1 MTPPGN
7 AQAAAAAAAAAAD
20 AGRAANE
27 AATEAALAALPREP
41 AAHLLVAPPEA
52 PHALPD
58 APHALPAAPL
68 AVRST
73 ALVVLAALAG
83 IYVLHWAGAVFIP
96 LLLGLMLSYALTP
109 LVNHLVQ
116 WRLPRALA
124 AALLLVSIV
133 GGIGTLAYTLSDEA
147 AAMVEGL
154 PAAAQKLRRGLE
166 GQRHQGPTAAIETVQ
181 KAATELER
189 ATEDG
194 ASASPPPAR
203 GVTKVQIEKSRFNVK
218 DYLWPG
224 ALGLAAAVG
233 QVTVVFFVTF
243 FLLASGDTFRRKM
256 VRIAGPTFGQ
266 KKLTLQAMDEIN
278 AQIQRYLMVQVF
290 TSALVGLATWLAF
303 LWIGVDNAAVWGA
316 VTFVLNFIP
325 YLGSI
330 VVTGGSALLGFV
342 QFGSFEMALLIG
354 GVALFINSIEGY
366 ILTPWLTG
374 KASRMNPVAV
384 FAGVLAC
391 GWLWGI
397 WGLFLGV
404 PILLAIKAVC
414 DRVDDLKPIG
424 ELLGD

>member
-1 MTPPGN
+1 MSTLPD
-7 AQAAAAAAAAAAD
+7 AAD
-20 AGRAANE
+20 RNE
-27 AATEAALAALPREP
+27 AATHAALDSAARPEP
-41 AAHLLVAPPEA
+41 ALLAPAPDHAHVLLHAPV
-52 PHALPD
+52 D
-58 APHALPAAPL
+58 VRSVSL
-68 AVRST
+68 AVL
-73 ALVVLAALAG
+73 AVLASL
-83 IYVLHWAGAVFIP
+83 YVLHWAGAVFIP
-96 LLLGLMLSYALTP
+96 LLLGLMFSYALTP
-109 LVNHLVQ
+109 LVNHLVH
-116 WRLPRALA
+116 WWLPRTLA
-124 AALLLVSIV
+124 AALLLMAIVS
-133 GGIGTLAYTLSDEA
+133 GIGTIAYTLSDEA

-166 GQRHQGPTAAIETVQ
+166 GQRHQGPTATIETMQ

-189 ATEDG
+189 AAEDG
-194 ASASPPPAR
+194 ASANPPPAR

-224 ALGLAAAVG
+224 ALGQATAVG
-233 QVTVVFFVTF
+233 QTTIVIFVTF

-266 KKLTLQAMDEIN
+266 KKLTLQALDEIN

-290 TSALVGLATWLAF
+290 TSALVGVATWLAF
-303 LWIGVDNAAVWGA
+303 LWIGVNNAAVWGA

-330 VVTGGSALLGFV
+330 LVTGGSALLGFV

-366 ILTPWLTG
+366 LLTPWLTG

-384 FAGVLAC
+384 FAGVLAW
-391 GWLWGI
+391 GWLWGV